1 MKQLEFFN
9 GSGNA
14 VNSTIGLIIVAFAIV
29 YPAFTLWFLR
39 KNKGELE
46 TLKYKEK
53 FSSLYSSID
62 IDKKAAILLTTL
74 FLFRRFTLAVTLV
87 FIVHGQA
94 LQVLITELVSLSL
107 VGYIIC
113 Y

>member
-14 VNSTIGLIIVAFAIV
+14 VNSTIGLIIVSFAIV

-39 KNKGELE
+39 KNKVDLE

-62 IDKKAAILLTTL
+62 TDKKAAILLATL
-74 FLFRRFTLAVTLV
+74 FLLRRLSLALTLV

-94 LQVLITELVSLSL
+94 LQVLITDLVSLSL
-107 VGYIIC
+107 LGYILC